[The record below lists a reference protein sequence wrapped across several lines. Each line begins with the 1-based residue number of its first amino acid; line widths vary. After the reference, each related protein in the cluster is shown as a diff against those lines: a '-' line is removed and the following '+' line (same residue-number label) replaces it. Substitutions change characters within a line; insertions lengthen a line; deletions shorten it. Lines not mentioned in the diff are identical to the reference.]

1 MISITRLLRASS
13 RSILRNRMR
22 SLLTSLGI
30 IIGVGAVIV
39 MVAIGEGSQA
49 QIEANITSLGT
60 NLLLIIP
67 GSSNAG
73 GVRQG
78 SGSWRQFTFDDIEA
92 LQREATLVDGVSP
105 VVRSGGQIIGGAG
118 NWFTSVYGV
127 SPEYFKIRSWQVSSG
142 DFFTDKDVLSRRKV
156 ALLGKTVA
164 DQLFPNQE
172 PIGQNIRIRNIP
184 FTVIG
189 VLKAKGQT
197 GMGQDQD
204 DVILAPSTSVLYR
217 LKGDRHTASIDMIN
231 ASAISSTQ
239 VVPAIAEMR
248 TILRKAHKLTEGQD
262 DDFTVR
268 SQAEIMQTATETTKT
283 MTLLLGSIAAVSL
296 LVGGIGIMNIML
308 VSVTER
314 TREIGI
320 RLSVGAR
327 ESDVLIQFLTEAV
340 VLSISGGI
348 IGITLSAAVVAGL
361 NKWTTLQPIIT
372 ADIVVVSFLFSAFV
386 GIFFG
391 FYPARK
397 AAALDPIDA
406 LRHE

>member
-67 GSSNAG
+67 GSSNTG

-78 SGSWRQFTFDDIEA
+78 SGSWRQFTFDDVEA

-127 SPEYFKIRSWQVSSG
+127 SPEYFKIRSWQMSSG
-142 DFFTDKDVLSRRKV
+142 EFFTDKDVLSRRKV

-164 DQLFPNQE
+164 DQLFPNQD
-172 PIGQNIRIRNIP
+172 PIGQNIRIRNTP
-184 FTVIG
+184 FTVVG

-217 LKGDRHTASIDMIN
+217 LKGDRHSAAIDMIN
-231 ASAISSTQ
+231 ASAVSSDKVAAAT
-239 VVPAIAEMR
+239 AELR
-248 TILRKAHKLTEGQD
+248 TILRKSHKLTEGQD

-348 IGITLSAAVVAGL
+348 IGIILSAAVVAGL

-372 ADIVVVSFLFSAFV
+372 PDIVVVSFLFSAFV

>member
-1 MISITRLLRASS
+1 
-13 RSILRNRMR
+13 MR

-67 GSSNAG
+67 GSSNTG

-78 SGSWRQFTFDDIEA
+78 SGSWRQFTFDDVEA

-127 SPEYFKIRSWQVSSG
+127 SPEYFKIRSWQMSSG
-142 DFFTDKDVLSRRKV
+142 EFFTDKDVLSRRKV

-164 DQLFPNQE
+164 DQLFPNQD
-172 PIGQNIRIRNIP
+172 PIGQNIRIRNTP
-184 FTVIG
+184 FTVVG

-217 LKGDRHTASIDMIN
+217 LKGDRHSAAIDMIN
-231 ASAISSTQ
+231 ASAVSSDKVAAAT
-239 VVPAIAEMR
+239 AELR
-248 TILRKAHKLTEGQD
+248 TILRKSHKLTEGQD

-348 IGITLSAAVVAGL
+348 IGIILSAAVVAGL

-372 ADIVVVSFLFSAFV
+372 PDIVVVSFLFSAFV

>member
-60 NLLLIIP
+60 NLLLVIP
-67 GSSNAG
+67 GSSNTG

-78 SGSWRQFTFDDIEA
+78 SGSFNRFTFDDVEA

-118 NWFTSVYGV
+118 NWSTSVYGV
-127 SPEYFKIRSWQVSSG
+127 SPEYFKIRSWEVSSG
-142 DFFTDKDVLSRRKV
+142 DFFTDKDVIARRKV

-164 DQLFPNQE
+164 DQLFPNQD
-172 PIGQNIRIRNIP
+172 PVGQNIRIRNIP

-217 LKGDRHTASIDMIN
+217 LKGDRHIDMIN
-231 ASAISSTQ
+231 ASAVSSTQ
-239 VVPAIAEMR
+239 VDSATAEMR
-248 TILRKAHKLTEGQD
+248 TILRKSHKLTEGQD

-268 SQAEIMQTATETTKT
+268 SQAEIMQAATETTKT

-340 VLSISGGI
+340 VLSVSGGI

-372 ADIVVVSFLFSAFV
+372 PETVVVSFLFSAIV

>member
-67 GSSNAG
+67 GSSNTG

-127 SPEYFKIRSWQVSSG
+127 SPEYFQIRSWQISSG
-142 DFFTDKDVLSRRKV
+142 EFFTDKDVLSRRKA

-164 DQLFPNQE
+164 DQLFPNQD

-217 LKGDRHTASIDMIN
+217 LKGDRHSAAIDMIN
-231 ASAISSTQ
+231 ASAISSDKVAAAT
-239 VVPAIAEMR
+239 AELR
-248 TILRKAHKLTEGQD
+248 TILRKSHKLTEGQD

-372 ADIVVVSFLFSAFV
+372 PDIVVVSFLFSAFV

>member
-1 MISITRLLRASS
+1 MISMTRLLRASS

-49 QIEANITSLGT
+49 QIEANISSLGT
-60 NLLLIIP
+60 NLILVIP

-73 GVRQG
+73 GVRMG
-78 SGSWRQFTFDDIEA
+78 SGSFNRFTFDDVDA
-92 LQREATLVDGVSP
+92 LRRDATLLDGVSS

-118 NWFTSVYGV
+118 NWFTSVFGV
-127 SPEYFKIRSWQVSSG
+127 DPEYFRIRSWEVSSG
-142 DFFTDKDVLSRRKV
+142 DFFTDKDVTARRKV

-164 DQLFPNQE
+164 DQLFPNQD
-172 PIGQNIRIRNIP
+172 PVGQSIRIRNIP
-184 FTVIG
+184 FIVIG

-217 LKGDRHTASIDMIN
+217 LKGDRHIDMIN
-231 ASAISSTQ
+231 ASAVSSDK
-239 VVPAIAEMR
+239 VDAAIAEIR
-248 TILRKAHKLTEGQD
+248 TILRKSHNLTEGQD

-268 SQAEIMQTATETTKT
+268 SQAEIMQAATETTKT

-340 VLSISGGI
+340 VLSVSGGI

-372 ADIVVVSFLFSAFV
+372 PETVVVSFLFSAIV

>member
-1 MISITRLLRASS
+1 MISLTRLLRAAL

-49 QIEANITSLGT
+49 QIEANITALGT
-60 NLLLIIP
+60 NLLVVFP
-67 GSSNAG
+67 GSASSG
-73 GVRQG
+73 GVRMGAG
-78 SGSWRQFTFDDIEA
+78 SSREFTFDDVDEI
-92 LQREATLVDGVSP
+92 QRDATKVDGVSP
-105 VVRSGGQIIGGAG
+105 VIRSGGQIIGNGT
-118 NWFTSVYGV
+118 NWFTQVFGV
-127 SPEYFKIRSWQVSSG
+127 SPQYFRIRSWQVQEG
-142 DFFTDKDVLSRRKV
+142 ELFTDRDVLGRRNV

-164 DQLFPNQE
+164 DQLFPDQD
-172 PIGQNIRIRNIP
+172 PVGQSIRIRNSP
-184 FTVIG
+184 FQVIG

-197 GMGQDQD
+197 GVGQDQD
-204 DVILAPSTSVLYR
+204 DVILAPSTAVLYR
-217 LKGDRHTASIDMIN
+217 LKGDRHIDMIN
-231 ASAISSTQ
+231 ASAVSADQIDA
-239 VVPAIAEMR
+239 AIEEIRAA
-248 TILRKAHKLTEGQD
+248 LRKSHRLQEGQD
-262 DDFTVR
+262 DDFTIR
-268 SQAEIMQTATETTKT
+268 SQSDIMETATQTTKT

-296 LVGGIGIMNIML
+296 IVGGIGIMNIML

-340 VLSISGGI
+340 VLSLSGGV
-348 IGITLSAAVVAGL
+348 IGIALSAGVVAGL

-372 ADIVVVSFLFSAFV
+372 PEIVAISFLFSAVV

-406 LRHE
+406 LHHE